1 MKTLEERQKIYSKLI
16 GEFYYSDDN
25 SEIIIWDEIIE
36 DYIDGDEEIK
46 TKIYNTLKLVN
57 EARNESPE
65 AFEIFLDREIETDL
79 WYNT

>member
-1 MKTLEERQKIYSKLI
+1 MKTLEERQEIYSKLI

-25 SEIIIWDEIIE
+25 SKIMLWDEIID

-46 TKIYNTLKLVN
+46 TKIHNTLRLVN
-57 EARNESPE
+57 EARNESSE
-65 AFEIFLDREIETDL
+65 AFEKFLDREIETDL

>member
-1 MKTLEERQKIYSKLI
+1 MKTLEEKQKIYSKLI

-65 AFEIFLDREIETDL
+65 AFETFLDREIETDL